1 MILKHLKSIFDF
13 YINSSLHV
21 SLATA
26 SLVLMTYYFNRMQ
39 INYNVVLFV
48 FCGTLLSYNTIKYG
62 SYILKNTILKKS
74 LKLIIVLSLLSF
86 IFCTFLFFKLSTTA
100 QLAILFFA
108 FLSVLYLIPFGK
120 KQRNLRNFAGI
131 KIYIVSFCWAGV
143 TTLIPLFNADIS
155 IENDIIFKFL
165 QRFVLTLILILIFE
179 INDLKYDDVRLKTV
193 PQAIGVKNT
202 KKIVYFLLIC
212 FFVLEFFKANQ
223 YQNQWIVNLILISII
238 FMFTFFAN
246 ARRSKYYTL
255 FWVESIPMIWYLL
268 VLIF

>member
-1 MILKHLKSIFDF
+1 MILKQIKSIFDF

-39 INYNVVLFV
+39 INFNVLLFV

-62 SYILKNTILKKS
+62 SYILKNRVLKKS
-74 LKLIIVLSLLSF
+74 LKLIVVLSVLSF
-86 IFCTFLFFKLSTTA
+86 ILCTFLFFKFSFTA
-100 QLAILFFA
+100 QLAVLFFA

-120 KQRNLRNFAGI
+120 KRQNLRNLAGI

-143 TTLIPLFNADIS
+143 TTMIPLLNADFP

-202 KKIVYFLLIC
+202 KKFVYFLSIC
-212 FFVLEFFKANQ
+212 FFVLEFFKSNH
-223 YQNQWIVNLILISII
+223 YQNQWIVNLILISVI
-238 FMFTFFAN
+238 FIFTFFAN
-246 ARRSKYYTL
+246 DRRSKYYTL
-255 FWVESIPMIWYLL
+255 FWVESIPILWYLL
-268 VLIF
+268 ILIL